1 MQCVCARDLINELFI
16 IYIIIKDTSTVK
28 YGT

>member
-1 MQCVCARDLINELFI
+1 VCARDLINELFI